1 MKYRH
6 KHSITQ
12 ISILVLLRW
21 LVGLHFLTEG
31 LNKLTSS
38 FWSSK
43 PFLMQSNWVFS
54 DIFNGITEI
63 QWLLNTVDF
72 LNIWGQIII
81 GLCLVLGIF
90 TKWTAFVGALL
101 LFLYYV
107 AAPPFIDNFSFVD
120 KNLIELFSFLI
131 VAIFP
136 TSQIVGFDLFLNF
149 KKIKNFKKK

>member
-1 MKYRH
+1 MKSLQKY
-6 KHSITQ
+6 SITQ

-21 LVGLHFLTEG
+21 LIGVHFLMEG

-54 DIFNGITEI
+54 DVFIGITEI

-81 GLCLVLGIF
+81 GLCLVLGLF
-90 TKWTAFVGALL
+90 TKWTAFAGALL
-101 LFLYYV
+101 LFLYYA
-107 AAPPFIDNFSFVD
+107 AAPPFVYNFSFID
-120 KNLIELFSFLI
+120 KNIIELFSFLI

-136 TSQIVGFDLFLNF
+136 TSQIVGLDLFLNF
-149 KKIKNFKKK
+149 KKVKNFEKK